1 MEILLAM
8 EVPPEVEVLLP
19 REVPPMM
26 EVLLVRKVL
35 LEMVALPV
43 WEVLLEMVMDIL
55 VGRSVPDGGMSG
67 IRDSLTASL
76 TWKRPRLRV
85 ASTTF

>member
-8 EVPPEVEVLLP
+8 EVPPEVEILWP

-26 EVLLVRKVL
+26 KVLLVRKVL
-35 LEMVALPV
+35 LEMVVLPV
-43 WEVLLEMVMDIL
+43 WEVLLELVTDIL
-55 VGRSVPDGGMSG
+55 VGRSVLDGVSG
-67 IRDSLTASL
+67 NRDRLTAFL
-76 TWKRPRLRV
+76 TWKSPRLRF

>member
-8 EVPPEVEVLLP
+8 EVPPEVEVLWP

-35 LEMVALPV
+35 LEMV
-43 WEVLLEMVMDIL
+43 MDIL
-55 VGRSVPDGGMSG
+55 VGR
-67 IRDSLTASL
+67 
-76 TWKRPRLRV
+76 
-85 ASTTF
+85 

>member
-1 MEILLAM
+1 
-8 EVPPEVEVLLP
+8 
-19 REVPPMM
+19 MM

-55 VGRSVPDGGMSG
+55 VGRSVPDGGCPESG
-67 IRDSLTASL
+67 I
-76 TWKRPRLRV
+76 V
-85 ASTTF
+85 

>member
-1 MEILLAM
+1 MAM
-8 EVPPEVEVLLP
+8 DVPPEVEVLWP

-43 WEVLLEMVMDIL
+43 WEVLLEMVTDIL
-55 VGRSVPDGGMSG
+55 VGRSVPDGDVRNQG
-67 IRDSLTASL
+67 
-76 TWKRPRLRV
+76 
-85 ASTTF
+85 